1 MTNPKVISLE
11 GIDGSGKST
20 VAMWLKER
28 LEALGIEAI
37 LLREPGSTPIGET
50 LRNILLRGQMETSSP
65 WVDVLLFYAAR
76 IENIEKNIRP
86 ALERG
91 VWVILDRFQD
101 ATIAYQGYGQG
112 LDVQKL
118 EAIYRMVSENFTP
131 EWTVLL
137 DCPVDV
143 AEKRLSSRND
153 LRTRWERLGRDFFER
168 VRKGY
173 IELAR
178 KNDDRF
184 TIVDASMPLNEVY
197 AVIDKA
203 LMERLQR
210 WNFRL

>member
-1 MTNPKVISLE
+1 
-11 GIDGSGKST
+11 
-20 VAMWLKER
+20 
-28 LEALGIEAI
+28 
-37 LLREPGSTPIGET
+37 
-50 LRNILLRGQMETSSP
+50 METSSP

>member
-118 EAIYRMVSENFTP
+118 EAIYRMVSGNFTP

-168 VRKGY
+168 VREGY

-203 LMERLQR
+203 LMERLRR